1 MFKRQWLN
9 WFGNALI
16 FGGVALLAWYG
27 WTVHE
32 RATAQRRAMEW
43 LIGTTTAFHRTTP
56 PPSLRLRRGDVIG
69 ELEIPR
75 LRVSVMVFEGDDA
88 GILSE
93 GAGHI
98 PGTALQSGNGN
109 IGIAAHRD
117 TYFRPLRLVHAN
129 DVIALK
135 TPEGI
140 ARYAVTE
147 TEIVQPSDVGVL
159 AGAPG
164 RDLTLVTCY
173 PFYYVGNAPQRF
185 IVHARKIG

>member
-1 MFKRQWLN
+1 MLKRRWLT
-9 WFGNALI
+9 WVGSALI
-16 FGGVALLAWYG
+16 FGGVALLAWCY
-27 WTVHE
+27 WTLHE
-32 RATAQRRAMEW
+32 RTTAQRRAKEW
-43 LIGTTTAFHRTTP
+43 LIGTTAVHRTASPTP
-56 PPSLRLRRGDVIG
+56 MRRGDVIG

-75 LRVSVMVFEGDDA
+75 LQVSVMVFEGDDA

-98 PGTALQSGNGN
+98 PGTALQSGRGN

-135 TPEGI
+135 TPAGI

-147 TEIVQPSDVGVL
+147 TEIVQPSDVSVL

-185 IVHARKIG
+185 IVHARNLNN

>member
-1 MFKRQWLN
+1 MFKRGWLT
-9 WFGNALI
+9 WVGNALI

-32 RATAQRRAMEW
+32 QATAQRRAKEW
-43 LIGTTTAFHRTTP
+43 LMKTTAVHRATP
-56 PPSLRLRRGDVIG
+56 PPSVRHGDVIG
-69 ELEIPR
+69 EIQIPR
-75 LRVSVMVFEGDDA
+75 LQVSVMVFEGDDD

-98 PGTALQSGNGN
+98 PGTALESGSGN

-117 TYFRPLRLVHAN
+117 TYFRPLRLIHAN
-129 DVIALK
+129 DVIDLK
-135 TPEGI
+135 TPAGVS
-140 ARYAVTE
+140 RYAVTE